1 MNFIVAQII
10 IEDIN
15 I

>member
-1 MNFIVAQII
+1 MI

-15 I
+15 IFRKAH